1 MKHTLRFLVV
11 LLTLTAGFSQYASAQ
26 VAPVPAAATE
36 TPEPKEYV
44 LTTAYP
50 NPFNNSSK
58 FSLTVAHRQQVRVQV
73 FNMLGQTVRDLYSG
87 TMEAGETKSFTFDA
101 GDLPS
106 GIYIYSIR
114 GERFTAARQ
123 VTLLR

>member
-1 MKHTLRFLVV
+1 MKHTLRFLLL
-11 LLTLTAGFSQYASAQ
+11 LLTLSVGAAPYATAQ
-26 VAPVPAAATE
+26 VVPAQSKDTE
-36 TPEPKEYV
+36 APGQEAYV

-50 NPFNNSSK
+50 NPFNNSSR
-58 FSLTVAHRQQVRVQV
+58 FSLTVADRQQVRVQV

-87 TMEAGETKSFTFDA
+87 TMDAGETRTFTFDA

-106 GIYIYSIR
+106 GIYIYRVR

>member
-1 MKHTLRFLVV
+1 MKHSLRLLVA
-11 LLTLTAGFSQYASAQ
+11 LFSLTTGVCQYAMAQ
-26 VAPVPAAATE
+26 VVPVQVKNTE
-36 TPEPKEYV
+36 AHGQEEYV

-50 NPFNNSSK
+50 NPFNNASK
-58 FSLTVAHRQQVRVQV
+58 FSLTVTQRQQVRVQV
-73 FNMLGQTVRDLYSG
+73 FNMLGQPVRDLYSG
-87 TMEAGETKSFTFDA
+87 TMDAAETKSFTFDA

-106 GIYIYSIR
+106 GIYIYRVR